1 MGAFL
6 EDYEVRVSKLIKLW
20 VPEGFL
26 KLHESKLLEE
36 VAEEYLAD
44 LINRNLI
51 FWFLVL
57 MVKLK
62 PVTCMIF

>member
-20 VPEGFL
+20 VAKGFL
-26 KLHESKLLEE
+26 KPHDSKLLEE